1 MVKSELII
9 SENISKSFGDNHAL
23 VDFSLKVK
31 QGEISGIVGPD
42 GAGKTTA
49 MRMLSTVS
57 FPDKGTLYINGVNAL
72 KDYRGARKSIGYM
85 SQKFGLYSDMS
96 VEENINFFAD
106 LQGVPYKYIEARR
119 KMLLTASGMYQ
130 FRSRLAG
137 KLSGGMKQKLALCCA
152 LIHEPKVLILDEP
165 TNGVDPVSRREF
177 WQILNRFASDGTAI
191 VYATSYLDEA
201 ERCNTINLMN
211 KGKII
216 ASGTLEYLQSVPK
229 IDIIEIKGE
238 KVRNIMANIPKEYG
252 KVWSFGSTLHLH
264 SEKGKVNINNLK
276 ALLNNSYEISII
288 VPTLEDIFTYLTYT
302 GDADE

>member
-1 MVKSELII
+1 MPKSELII
-9 SENISKSFGDNHAL
+9 SENLSKSFGDNHAL
-23 VDFSLKVK
+23 VDFSLSVK

-49 MRMLSTVS
+49 MRILSTVS
-57 FPDKGTLYINGVNAL
+57 LPDSGTLFINGVNAL
-72 KDYRGARKSIGYM
+72 TDYRGARKSIGYM
-85 SQKFGLYSDMS
+85 SQKFGLYIDMS

-106 LQGVPYKYIEARR
+106 LQGVPKSEIDDRK

-137 KLSGGMKQKLALCCA
+137 RLSGGMKQKLALCCA

-211 KGKII
+211 KGCVI
-216 ASGTLEYLQSVPK
+216 AGGHLEYLQSLPE
-229 IDIIEIKGE
+229 IDVIEIKGE
-238 KVRNIMANIPKEYG
+238 TVRNIIDMIPAKYG
-252 KVWSFGSTLHLH
+252 QIWSFGS
-264 SEKGKVNINNLK
+264 
-276 ALLNNSYEISII
+276 A
-288 VPTLEDIFTYLTYT
+288 
-302 GDADE
+302 

>member
-23 VDFSLKVK
+23 VDFSLQVK

-49 MRMLSTVS
+49 MRILSTVS
-57 FPDKGTLYINGVNAL
+57 YPDSGALYINGVDAL

-85 SQKFGLYSDMS
+85 SQKFGLYTDMS

-106 LQGVPYKYIEARR
+106 LQGVPYKEIADRR

-137 KLSGGMKQKLALCCA
+137 RLSGGMKQKLALCCA

-216 ASGTLEYLQSVPK
+216 ASGTLEHLQSLPN
-229 IDIIEIKGE
+229 IDVIEVKGE
-238 KVRNIMANIPKEYG
+238 KVRNIISSIPCDYG
-252 KVWSFGSTLHLH
+252 KVWSFGSSLHIH
-264 SEKGKVNINNLK
+264 AAKGRVDINNLK
-276 ALLNNSYEISII
+276 SMLNNKYDISII
-288 VPTLEDIFTYLTYT
+288 TPTLEDIFTYLTYT
-302 GDADE
+302 GENHE